1 MDILRRPSDAIE
13 RLVQDYPFVFT
24 ENGLIAYENG
34 RPVNTAS
41 ILKHYGEEVLQE
53 VINFSLEYMS
63 KLKLPKKRGQFIEF
77 RTGMINIS
85 PIGRSCTLE
94 ERLEFFEY
102 DKQHKIREQF
112 VRVLTERFGAKYQ
125 MKFSIG
131 GQISIDAFPI
141 GWDKTYCLQ
150 FVKDKFD
157 KIYFFG
163 DRTDPGG
170 NDHEIYSHDL
180 VEGHKVEN
188 AQQTVALLKSIFDLE

>member
-1 MDILRRPSDAIE
+1 MDILRRPSDAKE
-13 RLVQDYPFVFT
+13 RLVQDYPYVFT

-34 RPVNTAS
+34 GPLNSAS
-41 ILKHYGEEVLQE
+41 ILKQCGEDVLQE
-53 VINFSLEYMS
+53 VINFSLAYMA
-63 KLKLPKKRGQFIEF
+63 KLRLPKKRGQFIEF
-77 RTGMINIS
+77 RTGMINIC
-85 PIGRSCTLE
+85 PIGRSCSLE

-102 DKQHKIREQF
+102 DKMHKIREKF
-112 VRVLTERFGAKYQ
+112 ARELTEQFSEKYKLQ
-125 MKFSIG
+125 FAIG

-170 NDHEIYSHDL
+170 NDHELYAHEL
-180 VEGHKVEN
+180 VEGYKVEN
-188 AQQTVALLKSIFDLE
+188 PEQTAALLKSIFNLD